1 MTDELIML
9 LPHHQALIEESGIS
23 SDIARARG
31 YRSISAKAEL
41 ARLGFGRNQ
50 CQVPALLI
58 PVFDVHGDLATYQAR
73 PDSPRV
79 QNGRPLKYETPGG
92 SRMVLDVPR
101 PIKEKLAD
109 PNIPLFITEG
119 ARKADSAVSQGLCCI
134 ALLGV
139 WNWRGTNQLGGKT
152 VLPDFESIALN
163 GRDVYLAFD
172 SDVVTKPAVRQALE
186 RFTAMLQSRKAH
198 VRTIL
203 LPSGPHGIKTGLDD
217 FLVAGNGVSDLLRC
231 VVDTIPTSTSDADGD
246 RHSPYMEVEGCIA
259 YLKRLGETEIWVKL
273 TNFTAEI
280 REEIIADDGA
290 SERGELLIVGSL
302 SNGRIFSPARIPMH
316 RFESLLWVTGTWGT
330 AAIIAAGSGNRDR
343 VREAIQRLSPTV
355 ERRREYAHPGWRQID
370 GVWCFLTQD
379 TVIGPEGAV
388 SGISVRL
395 DGSAHGIQLPSP
407 PGADVLAQVIA
418 STISL
423 LELAPDRIM
432 VPLLGAVFRALLNA
446 MSQAD
451 HAVFLVGPSGVLK
464 SELAAVTQRFF
475 GVGFERTNLPASWAA
490 TSNFLERVAFD
501 FKDCILVVDDF
512 APAGTPIDVRRYHST
527 ADRVIRGAGNA
538 SGRGRM
544 NADGSVRPSYPPRA
558 LILGTGEDVPAG
570 YSIRARMIV
579 LEIGKGD
586 VDAALLTRYQDG
598 SERAHL
604 ATMTAGF
611 VRWLAH
617 NFAQVCEGLQPAI
630 QQLRHDLR
638 AEGVHART
646 PDALAQ
652 LGAGWQLWTRFARD
666 SGAITQDD
674 AESLWTRVWAALRQL
689 GTSQEPYLIQENPVE
704 RFLDLLAGSVA
715 SGAVHVAGPSGDEPD
730 TPEAWGWRLR
740 IIGSG
745 DYTRQEWQ
753 PQGRC
758 VGWLDDTGLYL
769 ETTAAFHAVQQ
780 LGSVSG
786 TNLTVTATT
795 LWKRLDEAGLLA
807 STEMESRNTRLV
819 RRTFAGARRKAL
831 HLRADVLSPRTPS
844 QPDANMEFQEST
856 IPSAEAP
863 GSPPS
868 NHEQE
873 SLPLQPRAGQSGQV
887 GQENPAHP
895 VSGVMTCV
903 HCGSALPEGQPYAC
917 ASCSRK
923 YHGATDSP

>member
-1 MTDELIML
+1 MTNEQNTL
-9 LPHHQALIEESGIS
+9 LPHHQRLIDESGIS
-23 SDIARARG
+23 PDIARTRG
-31 YRSISAKAEL
+31 YRSIAAKAEL

-58 PVFDVHGDLATYQAR
+58 PVFNVHGDLATYQAR
-73 PDSPRV
+73 PDTPRV
-79 QNGRPLKYETPGG
+79 QDGKPLKYETPSG

-101 PIKEKLAD
+101 SIKDKLRD
-109 PNIPLFITEG
+109 PTIPLFLTEG
-119 ARKADSAVSQGLCCI
+119 ARKADSAVSRGLCCI

-152 VLPDFESIALN
+152 ALPDFESIALN

-172 SDVVTKPAVRQALE
+172 SDVVTKPAVRQALD
-186 RFTAMLQSRKAH
+186 RFSAMLRLRKAH

-203 LPSGPHGIKTGLDD
+203 LPSGPGGIKTGLDD
-217 FLVAGNGVSDLLRC
+217 FLVTGNSVSDLLGY
-231 VVDTIPTSTSDADGD
+231 VVDNMPASTPDQEHVSNG
-246 RHSPYMEVEGCIA
+246 PYAAVEGCIA
-259 YLKRLGETEIWVKL
+259 YLKRLGETESWVKL

-280 REEIIADDGA
+280 REEIISDDGL
-290 SERGELLIVGSL
+290 SERGELLIIGSL
-302 SNGRIFSPARIPMH
+302 ANGRRFSPARIPMH

-343 VREAIQRLSPTV
+343 VREAIQRMSPAV

-388 SGISVRL
+388 SGISVHL
-395 DGSAHGIQLPSP
+395 DGSANSIQLPSP
-407 PGADVLAQVIA
+407 PGADVLAVVIA

-432 VPLLGAVFRALLNA
+432 VPLLGAAFRAVLNA

-451 HAVFLVGPSGVLK
+451 HAIFLVGPSGVLK
-464 SELAAVTQRFF
+464 SELAAVIQRFF
-475 GVGFERTNLPASWAA
+475 GSGFERTNLPASWAA
-490 TSNFLERVAFD
+490 TSNYLERVAFD

-544 NADGSVRPSYPPRA
+544 SADGSIRPSYPPRT

-579 LEIGKGD
+579 LEVGKGD
-586 VDAALLTRYQDG
+586 VDASMLTRYQNG
-598 SERAHL
+598 FERAHL
-604 ATMTAGF
+604 ATMTSGF
-611 VRWLAH
+611 VRWLAR
-617 NFAQVCEGLQPAI
+617 NFAQVRDGLQPAI
-630 QQLRHDLR
+630 QQLRHELR
-638 AEGVHART
+638 AEGIHART

-666 SGAITQDD
+666 TGAITQDE
-674 AESLWTRVWAALRQL
+674 AESLWARAWSALRSL
-689 GTSQEPYLIQENPVE
+689 GASQAMYLIQENPVE
-704 RFLDLLAGSVA
+704 RFLDLLAGCVA
-715 SGAVHVAGPSGDEPD
+715 SGAVHIAGPAGDEPEI
-730 TPEAWGWRLR
+730 PEAWGWRQRTL
-740 IIGSG
+740 GSG
-745 DYTRQEWQ
+745 EYTRQEWQ

-769 ETTAAFHAVQQ
+769 EPTAAFHAVQQ

-795 LWKRLDEAGLLA
+795 LWKRMDEAGLLA
-807 STEMESRNTRLV
+807 STEIESRNTRLV
-819 RRTFAGARRKAL
+819 RRTLAGARRRTL

-844 QPDANMEFQEST
+844 
-856 IPSAEAP
+856 
-863 GSPPS
+863 
-868 NHEQE
+868 
-873 SLPLQPRAGQSGQV
+873 
-887 GQENPAHP
+887 
-895 VSGVMTCV
+895 
-903 HCGSALPEGQPYAC
+903 
-917 ASCSRK
+917 
-923 YHGATDSP
+923 